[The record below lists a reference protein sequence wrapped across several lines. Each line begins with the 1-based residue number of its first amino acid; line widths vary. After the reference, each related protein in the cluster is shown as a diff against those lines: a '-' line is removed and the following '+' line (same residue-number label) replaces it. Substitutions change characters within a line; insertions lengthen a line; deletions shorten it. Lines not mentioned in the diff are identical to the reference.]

1 MVKTVSTVFSGDRSP
16 EGSVSSRKSLYPCST
31 VRGVRRSW
39 EKAAFRR
46 FLSSTTSP
54 QGRGCLPQRGP
65 HGLKDWHSRPISSE
79 LGDSTW
85 ESKSFWAI
93 FERRCS
99 ALPKAFLIFHR

>member
-46 FLSSTTSP
+46 FLSSTASH
-54 QGRGCLPQRGP
+54 RARLFASREARMVS
-65 HGLKDWHSRPISSE
+65 KDWHSRPISSE

-85 ESKSFWAI
+85 KSKSFWAI
-93 FERRCS
+93 F
-99 ALPKAFLIFHR
+99 